1 MRSTRVPLAL
11 LATVVC
17 ATMLHAAA
25 PPRTLAQE
33 CPLLGAGPLA
43 SARLARLPAGM
54 LLRAGSVTVTAQDV
68 DAEIANA
75 SADVRAQLER
85 SRLFALELL
94 AVKRLLAVEA
104 EQWAKATKRELQET
118 ETARVQA
125 YLGSVAA
132 GVTVTDADLP
142 RFFVENKDAFG
153 GESFE
158 QLRPRLTRYVLR
170 QKREEAQQQYVNTLS
185 ERVGTEVAETWVRTQ
200 YRHLID
206 NPVDR
211 ARLSRRPSLVDFGA
225 EGCIACE
232 TMAPILTLLGDEL
245 KGKANVLFVDVRKEQ
260 VLGSRF
266 GVRTIPLQV
275 FFDRNGKEVFRHVGV
290 FPEARIRA
298 RLAELG
304 AK

>member
-33 CPLLGAGPLA
+33 CRLLGAGPLA

-68 DAEIANA
+68 DGEIAKA